1 MIKKVSFV
9 LSLAILP
16 LLGADAQLIC
26 SDDPDEYKYC
36 SVIQQFHYTPK
47 DDVETIIYM
56 TDSLAYLNDAKKGG
70 MQRDLAEKIFMVM
83 KDINKTIKIATNEV
97 RKEKY
102 KAMGMVVS
110 PVQYGSS
117 AKLKYKKMDKMARG
131 KMKSSIKKFYNQF
144 EKHDDEFLTDLL
156 VVNGSKFVVLPE
168 IVQYDEFKNSLKENN
183 EADFQIAIDGFFGRE
198 KGMSESIVTL
208 GLKIDKN
215 KNIRRVFDRK
225 AEYEKIKKAIIAL
238 VDNALGDIAS
248 QDE

>member
-1 MIKKVSFV
+1 MFKRVLLAFMVLVS
-9 LSLAILP
+9 SLF
-16 LLGADAQLIC
+16 GANFDLIC
-26 SDDPDEYKYC
+26 NEDEQEYRYC
-36 SVIQQFHYTPK
+36 SVIKEFHYSPK
-47 DDVETIIYM
+47 DDLETIIYM
-56 TDSLAYLNDAKKGG
+56 TDKLAYLDDAKRGG
-70 MQRDLAEKIFMVM
+70 SQRDLAKKIYLVM

-110 PVQYGSS
+110 PVIYGSTM
-117 AKLKYKKMDKMARG
+117 KLKYKDMDKMARG
-131 KMKSSIKKFYNQF
+131 KMRSSIKKFYTQF
-144 EKHDDEFLTDLL
+144 EKFDDEFLTDLL

-168 IVQYDEFKNSLKENN
+168 IVQYDEFKNSLSENS
-183 EADFQIAIDGFFGRE
+183 EAEFQIAIDGFFGRE

-215 KNIRRVFDRK
+215 KNIRRSFDRK

-238 VDNALGDIAS
+238 IDNALGDIAS